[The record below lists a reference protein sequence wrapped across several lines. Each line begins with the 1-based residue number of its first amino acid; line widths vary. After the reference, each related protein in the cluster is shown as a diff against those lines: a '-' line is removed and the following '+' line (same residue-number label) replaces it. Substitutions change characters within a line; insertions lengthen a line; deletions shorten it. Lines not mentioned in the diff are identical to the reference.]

1 MDGARGVRAAG
12 ARHPAERVLNARRGV
27 AAALALA
34 ALLAGCQRAKI
45 RNAFPSGTN
54 VIAFGDSLTEGYRLP
69 AAESYPAQ
77 LSALVG
83 RPILNRG
90 VSGDTTG
97 DALVRLEKDVLAEDP
112 RIVLV
117 CLGGNDML
125 RRLPADQQFANLKT
139 IVERI
144 QEKGALVILLGTE
157 GFALLSNVDYGDR
170 YADLARET
178 GAVFVP
184 DILDGVFGQPA
195 LMYDQIHPNAAGY
208 KVIAERI
215 AAEAGEYLK
224 R

>member
-1 MDGARGVRAAG
+1 M
-12 ARHPAERVLNARRGV
+12 
-27 AAALALA
+27 
-34 ALLAGCQRAKI
+34 ALLACAVAAGCKRATVK
-45 RNAFPSGTN
+45 NAYPSGTN
-54 VIAFGDSLTEGYRLP
+54 VIAFGDSLTEGYRVP
-69 AAESYPAQ
+69 EADSYPAQ
-77 LSALVG
+77 LSVLIG

-97 DALVRLEKDVLAEDP
+97 DALARLERDVLSQDP

-139 IVERI
+139 IVEQI
-144 QEKGALVILLGTE
+144 QDKGALVVLIGTE
-157 GFALLSNVDYGDR
+157 GFALLSNVDYGER
-170 YADLARET
+170 YAALAAET

-184 DILDGVFGQPA
+184 DMLDGVFGEPA

-208 KVIAERI
+208 RKIAERI